1 MPIDNYGVFK
11 GRAISRRLATGSS
24 PHYQIQLVDESG
36 THFRVA
42 INVLSQTAPSEVMFY
57 MKPFFIHPLT
67 AIVKELSSGFNPLV
81 SQPNSGALD
90 FIRGNLF
97 PPELMTPLPVDVLGP
112 DNDLNEKLDQ
122 VLQRAMSDEDAIVYA
137 FGQRWGPENKADN
150 YFGFQPGNGIHDI
163 HMNQGNVGRF
173 KNDDG
178 VWQDGG
184 LIFEFPNQNQ
194 WTAVF
199 LKFQSQSWHTDDHTG
214 HTTVVNEPDPEEPT
228 NPDPVHPQ
236 PTENLPDGL
245 VRIVAAM
252 VNSKESPEKE
262 WVFLVNRSDR
272 SLSLDGWQLADKQKA
287 KMPLSGTFDP
297 GAILKIDIV
306 PPVALSNKGGIITVL
321 NSNGLKVDGV
331 SYTRGQA
338 NQPGW
343 TIVF

>member
-1 MPIDNYGVFK
+1 MPIANYGVFK
-11 GRAISRRLATGSS
+11 GRSISRRLATGSS
-24 PHYQIQLVDESG
+24 PHYQIHLVDESG
-36 THFRVA
+36 THFRIA
-42 INVLSQTAPSEVMFY
+42 INVLSQAAPSEVMFY
-57 MKPFFIHPLT
+57 VKPFFIHPLT
-67 AIVKELSSGFNPLV
+67 AIVKQLPSGFHPLA

-97 PPELMTPLPVDVLGP
+97 PSGMMTPLPVDVPGP

-122 VLQRAMSDEDAIVYA
+122 VVQRAMSDEDALVYA
-137 FGQRWGPENKADN
+137 FGQRWGPEKKADK
-150 YFGFQPGNGIHDI
+150 YFGFKPGNGIHDV

-173 KNDDG
+173 KTDDG

-184 LIFEFPNQNQ
+184 LLFEFPNQNQ

-214 HTTVVNEPDPEEPT
+214 HTTHEPGPEEPI
-228 NPDPVHPQ
+228 NPDPVQPQ

-252 VNSKESPEKE
+252 VNSKESAEKE
-262 WVFLVNRSDR
+262 WVFLVNTSDR

-287 KMPLSGTFDP
+287 KMPLSGTLDP
-297 GAILKIDIV
+297 GAVVKVDIL
-306 PPVALSNKGGIITVL
+306 PPVVLSNKGGIISVL
-321 NSNGLKVDGV
+321 NGDGLKVDGV
-331 SYTRGQA
+331 SYTREQA